1 MNAKYWDIRT
11 LSVEDERVP
20 CETRVEFAGLGPLDP
35 TCMDEDLPE
44 ASKVRQVAFWLA
56 EKVFEFVLLML
67 YQPDI
72 AFDFT
77 GGSPTL
83 ARTEIEELA
92 LHWTA
97 QTLQRTISGGFTSGA
112 SGKESKRAKSSL
124 FLGR

>member
-1 MNAKYWDIRT
+1 M
-11 LSVEDERVP
+11 
-20 CETRVEFAGLGPLDP
+20 
-35 TCMDEDLPE
+35 
-44 ASKVRQVAFWLA
+44 RQVAFWLA
-56 EKVFEFVLLML
+56 DKVFEFVLLML

-97 QTLQRTISGGFTSGA
+97 QTLQRTISGGFTSGPLA
-112 SGKESKRAKSSL
+112 KNLRQKSSL

>member
-1 MNAKYWDIRT
+1 MRSIGTSEHSQSKMR
-11 LSVEDERVP
+11 
-20 CETRVEFAGLGPLDP
+20 EFHARRASNSRDLGPSI
-35 TCMDEDLPE
+35 LP
-44 ASKVRQVAFWLA
+44 AWMKISQRPPRYVKVAFWLA
-56 EKVFEFVLLML
+56 DKVFEFVLLML